1 MEEEIN
7 NNLNSENQLYTNKGE
22 VDSNIKELKQLVN
35 NLGLNIINV
44 NRLDYYSNTIP
55 IGAFCN
61 AVAFILYGFKLC
73 HVFSGG
79 IFLQGVLLIFGGIGQ
94 ITTGVLEYLKAR
106 TFPCSIYFTYGLFC
120 LSLFII
126 ESDIFEWNK
135 IIGTTNKELC
145 AFYGAWMIISIP
157 ITISSIK
164 VNFFYILHTF
174 LTTAFFV
181 IEVIGEGFKEDKA
194 KENAAGVIMTISG
207 FISLYIFLTQIINEA
222 VKFPLLPS
230 VPVKPDNEV
239 DITQDYR
246 GDFTSSQI
254 Q

>member
-55 IGAFCN
+55 VGAFCN

-73 HVFSGG
+73 HVFKSNKSDT
-79 IFLQGVLLIFGGIGQ
+79 FLDGVILIFGGLGQ
-94 ITTGVLEYLKAR
+94 ITTGILEFIKVR
-106 TFPCSIYFTYGLFC
+106 TFPCMVYFAYGFFC
-120 LSLFII
+120 LSLYFIK
-126 ESDIFEWNK
+126 SNIFDN
-135 IIGTTNKELC
+135 ITSTNKDLS

-157 ITISSIK
+157 ITISSIR
-164 VNFFYILHTF
+164 VNLLYIIQTL

-181 IEVIGEGFKEDKA
+181 LVVFGEGLDEKKA
-194 KENAAGVIMTISG
+194 KENTAGIILAISG
-207 FISLYIFLTQIINEA
+207 FFSLYIFLTQMVNQTLN
-222 VKFPLLPS
+222 FPLLPAI
-230 VPVKPDNEV
+230 PIKPNNEV

-246 GDFTSSQI
+246 GYYI
-254 Q
+254 N